1 MTLDLLGHVP
11 QLTPKNKKSLDHR
24 RSQTTPTLLFSAR
37 NLPKTEST
45 ETRESE
51 NSKTK
56 KNVITV
62 AE

>member
-11 QLTPKNKKSLDHR
+11 QLTSKNKKRLDHR
-24 RSQTTPTLLFSAR
+24 RSQTTPTLLFSTR

-51 NSKTK
+51 NS
-56 KNVITV
+56 
-62 AE
+62 